1 MSSYT
6 NDSWIRIIEITDCK
20 YLIVVLMPTWEY
32 FSHHPPRQSWILR
45 IETSAPA
52 GKVAVTC
59 LCTTLGNLQN
69 TQTHKLRISRR
80 SNTLFFRTSC
90 KGNIFFYLLKIF
102 VFPEK
107 DVGNYDH
114 NVCYVLPTPVS
125 DRLSRCSRSLSH
137 TDTVSDSVWPSW
149 NLQSQRYPPGSSKG
163 KFFQL

>member
-1 MSSYT
+1 M
-6 NDSWIRIIEITDCK
+6 IEITDCK
-20 YLIVVLMPTWEY
+20 YLIYQYWYQPGNISHTTGPTPVLNIKNWNFCSCWY
-32 FSHHPPRQSWILR
+32 
-45 IETSAPA
+45 
-52 GKVAVTC
+52 KVAVTC

-163 KFFQL
+163 KFCQL